1 MILAYFLPE
10 GLQTG
15 LVKNRPE
22 YAYAEGVLAKF
33 SPQEQLGALPAVK
46 RYDQHVIAR
55 MASLFVFFAVV
66 FFGLYWTSRVARALD
81 SLLEGGQRL
90 SMLVEYIALLS
101 PASFQAVLSITAFAS
116 AIYVAE
122 RLLADNELIVLQGA
136 GLNPTRLLAP
146 TAAFGAA
153 VAAISALLAHEIVPS
168 SKARLDQLNNELSS
182 DLAARRIAAGYFFS
196 PTTDLVLFI
205 NEISP
210 DGIQNDVFIYD
221 ARNPDKEAAYFA
233 DSAILSKGESKSFLS
248 MTSGQTQELDTE
260 SLRLS
265 KLTFAELKLD
275 LSVSLER
282 RTFLSSGLASV
293 VTRDAIFLL
302 REMDQLSEAARH
314 GTVVELHERF
324 SEPLY
329 AFLFPLI
336 GVASILL
343 SGALK
348 IGRFWG
354 IVFSC
359 SLMFLIFVLANF
371 TEDLTRE
378 DLRFW
383 PLMYMP
389 AFLSAAF
396 LMPVVVV
403 SSRMPETPGAL
414 AWLSSR
420 SR

>member
-1 MILAYFLPE
+1 MILAYCLPVALQI
-10 GLQTG
+10 GLAM
-15 LVKNRPE
+15 KRPH
-22 YAYAEGVLAKF
+22 YAEGVLAKF
-33 SPQEQLGALPAVK
+33 SQQEQLGALPVK
-46 RYDQHVIAR
+46 RYHQYVIIR
-55 MASLFVFFAVV
+55 MAALFAFFAVV

-116 AIYVAE
+116 AVYVAE
-122 RLLADNELIVLQGA
+122 RLLAENELIVLQGA

-146 TAAFGAA
+146 TAMFGAA
-153 VAAISALLAHEIVPS
+153 VAAISALLAHEVVPS
-168 SKARLDQLNNELSS
+168 SKARLDQLNDELSN
-182 DLAARRIAAGYFFS
+182 DLAARRIAEGYFFS

-205 NEISP
+205 SEISP
-210 DGIQNDVFIYD
+210 DGTQNDVFIYD
-221 ARNPDKEAAYFA
+221 ARDPDKEVAYFA
-233 DSAILSKGESKSFLS
+233 DSAILSRGELKSFLS
-248 MTSGQTQELDTE
+248 MASGQTQELDTE

-265 KLTFAELKLD
+265 KLTFAELNLD
-275 LSVSLER
+275 LSVVPER
-282 RTFLSSGLASV
+282 RNSLSSGLASV
-293 VTRDAIFLL
+293 VTRDAIYWL
-302 REMDQLSEAARH
+302 REMTQLSEDARRDA
-314 GTVVELHERF
+314 VAELHERF
-324 SEPLY
+324 SEPLF

-336 GVASILL
+336 GVASILF

-354 IVFSC
+354 IIFSC

-389 AFLSAAF
+389 AFLSVV
-396 LMPVVVV
+396 LLVPIVVV
-403 SSRMPETPGAL
+403 SGRMPRTPGPL
-414 AWLSSR
+414 AWLSSN

>member
-1 MILAYFLPE
+1 M
-10 GLQTG
+10 
-15 LVKNRPE
+15 
-22 YAYAEGVLAKF
+22 
-33 SPQEQLGALPAVK
+33 K
-46 RYDQHVIAR
+46 RYDQYVIIR
-55 MASLFVFFAVV
+55 MASLFAFFAAV

-81 SLLEGGQRL
+81 SLLGGGQRL

-101 PASFQAVLSITAFAS
+101 PASFQAVLSVTAFAS
-116 AIYVAE
+116 AVYVAE
-122 RLLADNELIVLQGA
+122 RLSAENELVVLQGA
-136 GLNPTRLLAP
+136 GMNPTRLLAP
-146 TAAFGAA
+146 AAAFGAA

-196 PTTDLVLFI
+196 PATDLVLYI
-205 NEISP
+205 GEISP
-210 DGIQNDVFIYD
+210 DGVQNDVFIYD
-221 ARNPDKEAAYFA
+221 ARDPDKEVAYFA
-233 DSAILSKGESKSFLS
+233 DSAILSRGASKSFLS
-248 MTSGQTQELDTE
+248 MKMGQTQELDTE

-265 KLTFAELKLD
+265 KLTFGEFKLD
-275 LSVSLER
+275 LSVSPEHSTL
-282 RTFLSSGLASV
+282 LSSGIASIA
-293 VTRDAIFLL
+293 TRDAIFLL
-302 REMDQLSEAARH
+302 KEITQSSEAARRNA
-314 GTVVELHERF
+314 VAELHERF

-354 IVFSC
+354 IIFSC
-359 SLMFLIFVLANF
+359 SLMFFIFVLANF

-389 AFLSAAF
+389 AFLSAVLLA
-396 LMPVVVV
+396 PIIAV
-403 SSRMPETPGAL
+403 SRRMPETPGVL

-420 SR
+420 SG